1 MGVSYHPARRD
12 GASTAGERGR
22 VVTVPRRILVVGS
35 SGAGR
40 STIARALAD
49 RYGLPVIHTS
59 GCPAPT

>member
-1 MGVSYHPARRD
+1 M
-12 GASTAGERGR
+12 
-22 VVTVPRRILVVGS
+22 TVPRRILVVGS